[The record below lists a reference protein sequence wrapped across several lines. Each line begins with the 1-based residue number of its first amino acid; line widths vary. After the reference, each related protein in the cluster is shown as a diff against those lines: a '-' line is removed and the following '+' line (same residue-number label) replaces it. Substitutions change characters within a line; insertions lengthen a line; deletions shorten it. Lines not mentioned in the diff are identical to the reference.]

1 MSRKEEKE
9 TVGRG
14 LVVWTIA
21 RTDSETMPIG
31 GEHDSTLSIGLD
43 KQPCNVYSQI
53 ATANAKWT
61 SKVDKTN
68 VFLRNKKKS
77 RISLNPF
84 FFFGSWFEAFRCI

>member
-31 GEHDSTLSIGLD
+31 GSMIAPLSIGLD
-43 KQPCNVYSQI
+43 LQPCNVYSQI
-53 ATANAKWT
+53 ATANAK
-61 SKVDKTN
+61 
-68 VFLRNKKKS
+68 
-77 RISLNPF
+77 
-84 FFFGSWFEAFRCI
+84 